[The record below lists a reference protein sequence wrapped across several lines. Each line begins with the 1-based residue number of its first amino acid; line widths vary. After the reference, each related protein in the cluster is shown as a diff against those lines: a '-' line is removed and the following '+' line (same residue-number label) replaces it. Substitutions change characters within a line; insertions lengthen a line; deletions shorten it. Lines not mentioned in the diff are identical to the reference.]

1 VTALQLWVWPLAFDI
16 PPPPSPSPSTAQ
28 VAASYGYVVYL
39 VGGFFALGLI
49 VLIMIVLRQRPK
61 SAR

>member
-1 VTALQLWVWPLAFDI
+1 VTALLWVWPLAFDI

-28 VAASYGYVVYL
+28 VATSYGFAAYL

-61 SAR
+61 PGR